1 MKSFKPHF
9 NYLKIVSL
17 SKQRYFQRVVQL
29 HPHYITVN
37 DHCLSLE
44 SQFVSVVVF
53 DLGIRSGQS
62 HKLPLQAASP
72 RQLVNVLW
80 RGLGAIVRLE

>member
-9 NYLKIVSL
+9 NYSKIVSL
-17 SKQRYFQRVVQL
+17 SKQRYFQGVVQL

-53 DLGIRSGQS
+53 DLGIRSGQF
-62 HKLPLQAASP
+62 SP

-80 RGLGAIVRLE
+80 RGLGAIVGLE